1 MNNNQTDK
9 PIMTIDEVA
18 DLLRVHRSTVTK
30 YALSL
35 KIKSHLIGN
44 RRLFKRE
51 DVWAFFDNQVA
62 REFISG
68 KEH

>member
-1 MNNNQTDK
+1 MQSDNTR

-18 DLLRVHRSTVTK
+18 DYLRVNRSTITRK
-30 YALSL
+30 AKSGEL
-35 KIKSHLIGN
+35 KSHKIGT

-68 KEH
+68 KES